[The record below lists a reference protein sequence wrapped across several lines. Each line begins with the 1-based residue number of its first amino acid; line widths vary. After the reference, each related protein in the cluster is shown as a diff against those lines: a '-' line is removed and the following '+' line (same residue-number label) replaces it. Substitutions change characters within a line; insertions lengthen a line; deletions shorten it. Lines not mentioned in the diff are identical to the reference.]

1 MKNVEQ
7 LQRIIELFLLI
18 NPQPSDQQF
27 HEFAA
32 GLGVDHEYLESISYA
47 MLADS
52 DEVETQ
58 AGVEFD
64 DGGYGETDLSQE
76 QEVLDGDYDPNTT
89 TTDDLLLND
98 GSSDGEDAIR
108 ENQDS
113 TYDDG
118 VGPDDIG
125 VDIEG
130 DKTALIDDGVAPISL
145 NAATRLLDRLFK
157 TK

>member
-7 LQRIIELFLLI
+7 LQRIIELFLDI
-18 NPQPSDQQF
+18 NPEPSDQQF
-27 HEFAA
+27 HALAES
-32 GLGVDHEYLESISYA
+32 LGVDHEYLESVSYA

-52 DEVETQ
+52 DEVEMQT

-64 DGGYGETDLSQE
+64 GGGYGETNLSEE

-89 TTDDLLLND
+89 TPDNLLLND
-98 GSSDGEDAIR
+98 GSEDGEDAIR

-118 VGPDDIG
+118 VGADDVG

-145 NAATRLLDRLFK
+145 NAAVRLASIK
-157 TK
+157 